1 MKQYYTDK
9 KYKELLSHLI
19 VLVDTR
25 DQTNQAITDWFD
37 SNNIRWK
44 TKALKTGDY
53 GLMIESCPEL
63 GFQVDTYFSDEL
75 CIERKNS
82 VSELA
87 GNFANASKDDDRIF
101 KELNRM
107 INIER
112 NYLLIENDKIED
124 IFEANLK
131 LAKLPRNS
139 SVVRVR
145 NRCALSGR
153 PRGYYRKFD
162 ISRIALR
169 ELASEGKLPGVR
181 KSSW

>member
-1 MKQYYTDK
+1 M
-9 KYKELLSHLI
+9 
-19 VLVDTR
+19 
-25 DQTNQAITDWFD
+25 
-37 SNNIRWK
+37 
-44 TKALKTGDY
+44 
-53 GLMIESCPEL
+53 
-63 GFQVDTYFSDEL
+63 
-75 CIERKNS
+75 
-82 VSELA
+82 
-87 GNFANASKDDDRIF
+87 
-101 KELNRM
+101 
-107 INIER
+107 IER
-112 NYLLIENDKIED
+112 NKKRIKMSKSLSSKRQKLLDVARDRNAKPED

>member
-1 MKQYYTDK
+1 MSK
-9 KYKELLSHLI
+9 
-19 VLVDTR
+19 
-25 DQTNQAITDWFD
+25 
-37 SNNIRWK
+37 
-44 TKALKTGDY
+44 
-53 GLMIESCPEL
+53 
-63 GFQVDTYFSDEL
+63 
-75 CIERKNS
+75 
-82 VSELA
+82 VSL
-87 GNFANASKDDDRIF
+87 
-101 KELNRM
+101 
-107 INIER
+107 IER
-112 NYLLIENDKIED
+112 NKKRIKMSKSLSSKRQKLLDVARDRNAKPED
-124 IFEANLK
+124 VFEANLK

>member
-1 MKQYYTDK
+1 MSK
-9 KYKELLSHLI
+9 
-19 VLVDTR
+19 
-25 DQTNQAITDWFD
+25 
-37 SNNIRWK
+37 
-44 TKALKTGDY
+44 
-53 GLMIESCPEL
+53 
-63 GFQVDTYFSDEL
+63 
-75 CIERKNS
+75 
-82 VSELA
+82 VSL
-87 GNFANASKDDDRIF
+87 
-101 KELNRM
+101 
-107 INIER
+107 IER
-112 NYLLIENDKIED
+112 NKKRIRMSKSLNNKRQKLLDVARNRSASPED

-139 SVVRVR
+139 AIVRVR

>member
-1 MKQYYTDK
+1 MSK
-9 KYKELLSHLI
+9 
-19 VLVDTR
+19 
-25 DQTNQAITDWFD
+25 
-37 SNNIRWK
+37 
-44 TKALKTGDY
+44 
-53 GLMIESCPEL
+53 
-63 GFQVDTYFSDEL
+63 
-75 CIERKNS
+75 
-82 VSELA
+82 VSL
-87 GNFANASKDDDRIF
+87 
-101 KELNRM
+101 
-107 INIER
+107 IER
-112 NYLLIENDKIED
+112 NKKRIKMSKSLGSKRQKLLDVARDRNAKPED

>member
-1 MKQYYTDK
+1 MSK
-9 KYKELLSHLI
+9 
-19 VLVDTR
+19 
-25 DQTNQAITDWFD
+25 
-37 SNNIRWK
+37 
-44 TKALKTGDY
+44 
-53 GLMIESCPEL
+53 
-63 GFQVDTYFSDEL
+63 
-75 CIERKNS
+75 
-82 VSELA
+82 VSL
-87 GNFANASKDDDRIF
+87 
-101 KELNRM
+101 
-107 INIER
+107 IER
-112 NYLLIENDKIED
+112 NKKRIRMSKSLNNKRQKLLDIARDRNASPED

-139 SVVRVR
+139 AVVRVR

>member
-1 MKQYYTDK
+1 MSK
-9 KYKELLSHLI
+9 
-19 VLVDTR
+19 
-25 DQTNQAITDWFD
+25 
-37 SNNIRWK
+37 
-44 TKALKTGDY
+44 
-53 GLMIESCPEL
+53 
-63 GFQVDTYFSDEL
+63 
-75 CIERKNS
+75 
-82 VSELA
+82 VSL
-87 GNFANASKDDDRIF
+87 
-101 KELNRM
+101 
-107 INIER
+107 IER
-112 NYLLIENDKIED
+112 NKKRIKMSKSLSSKRQKLLDIARDRNAKPED

>member
-1 MKQYYTDK
+1 MSK
-9 KYKELLSHLI
+9 
-19 VLVDTR
+19 
-25 DQTNQAITDWFD
+25 
-37 SNNIRWK
+37 
-44 TKALKTGDY
+44 
-53 GLMIESCPEL
+53 
-63 GFQVDTYFSDEL
+63 
-75 CIERKNS
+75 
-82 VSELA
+82 VSL
-87 GNFANASKDDDRIF
+87 
-101 KELNRM
+101 
-107 INIER
+107 IER
-112 NYLLIENDKIED
+112 NKKRIKMSKSLSSKRQKLLDVARDRNAKPED

-162 ISRIALR
+162 MSRIALR

>member
-1 MKQYYTDK
+1 MSK
-9 KYKELLSHLI
+9 
-19 VLVDTR
+19 
-25 DQTNQAITDWFD
+25 
-37 SNNIRWK
+37 
-44 TKALKTGDY
+44 
-53 GLMIESCPEL
+53 
-63 GFQVDTYFSDEL
+63 
-75 CIERKNS
+75 
-82 VSELA
+82 VSL
-87 GNFANASKDDDRIF
+87 
-101 KELNRM
+101 
-107 INIER
+107 IER
-112 NYLLIENDKIED
+112 NKKRIKMSKSLSSKRQKLLDVARDRNAKPED

-139 SVVRVR
+139 SVVRGR

>member
-19 VLVDTR
+19 ILVDSR
-25 DQTNQAITDWFD
+25 DKTNQALTDWFD
-37 SNNIRWK
+37 ANNIKWK
-44 TKALKTGDY
+44 IKALKTGDY
-53 GLMIESCPEL
+53 GMMIEACPEL

-82 VSELA
+82 VAELA

-112 NYLLIENDKIED
+112 NYLLIENDSIED
-124 IFEANLK
+124 IFTGNYRTKLNADSFLRALLTWQSRNNMHIYFVKREYMGRMIYELCKNCLDSKILK
-131 LAKLPRNS
+131 
-139 SVVRVR
+139 
-145 NRCALSGR
+145 
-153 PRGYYRKFD
+153 
-162 ISRIALR
+162 
-169 ELASEGKLPGVR
+169 
-181 KSSW
+181 

>member
-1 MKQYYTDK
+1 MSK
-9 KYKELLSHLI
+9 
-19 VLVDTR
+19 
-25 DQTNQAITDWFD
+25 
-37 SNNIRWK
+37 
-44 TKALKTGDY
+44 
-53 GLMIESCPEL
+53 
-63 GFQVDTYFSDEL
+63 
-75 CIERKNS
+75 
-82 VSELA
+82 VSL
-87 GNFANASKDDDRIF
+87 
-101 KELNRM
+101 
-107 INIER
+107 IER
-112 NYLLIENDKIED
+112 NKKRIKMSKSLSSKRQKLLDVARDRNAKSED